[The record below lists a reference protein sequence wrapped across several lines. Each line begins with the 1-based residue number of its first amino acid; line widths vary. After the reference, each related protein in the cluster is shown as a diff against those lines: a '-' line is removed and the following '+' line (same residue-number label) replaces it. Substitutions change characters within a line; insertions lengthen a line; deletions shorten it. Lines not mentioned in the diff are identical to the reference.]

1 MADSD
6 QERTK
11 ATPIPGTSNADAN
24 ETSAAQTAGQDTPS
38 ASPSKEP
45 SKKVKQLGDFKVIKK
60 LGQGGMGEVYLAH
73 QISLDR
79 KVALK
84 TLSKE
89 LAKREDFVR
98 RFQREAKSM
107 ARLDHPNAVKV
118 YAVDSISG
126 IHFAAIECIDGQS
139 MQDWMDD
146 LEKLEVGDALNI
158 ILSAADA
165 LKVAHDQT
173 LIHRDIKPDNILV
186 TKNGVVKVADF
197 GLAKALDDEDVSIT
211 QSGMGL
217 GTPLYMAPEQAR
229 NAKHVDH
236 RTDIYALGSTLYYF
250 LTGEL
255 PFKGEST
262 LELIM
267 AKEKGT
273 FTSARKLNPRV
284 TERLDLMLDKMIAKD
299 PNHRY
304 KDCGEV
310 IRDLEGLGLHAPSLS
325 FIDHPNKAIRG
336 GGGAPS
342 QVGSPKVK
350 QKSSPPKQSST
361 QAQMQTTNDGE
372 KIWSIQYPDSSGRL
386 KKAKL

>member
-197 GLAKALDDEDVSIT
+197 GLAKALDDEDVSMT
-211 QSGMGL
+211 QSGTGL

-236 RTDIYALGSTLYYF
+236 RTDIYALGSTLYFF

-273 FTSARKLNPRV
+273 FTNA
-284 TERLDLMLDKMIAKD
+284 
-299 PNHRY
+299 
-304 KDCGEV
+304 
-310 IRDLEGLGLHAPSLS
+310 
-325 FIDHPNKAIRG
+325 
-336 GGGAPS
+336 
-342 QVGSPKVK
+342 
-350 QKSSPPKQSST
+350 QS
-361 QAQMQTTNDGE
+361 
-372 KIWSIQYPDSSGRL
+372 
-386 KKAKL
+386 